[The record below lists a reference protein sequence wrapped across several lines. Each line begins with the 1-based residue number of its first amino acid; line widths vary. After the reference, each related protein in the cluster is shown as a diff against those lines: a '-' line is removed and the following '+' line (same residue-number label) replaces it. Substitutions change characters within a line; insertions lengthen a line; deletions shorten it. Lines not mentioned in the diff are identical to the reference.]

1 MPLKFMTAYYIKPL
15 THYMK
20 ARKMVNLI
28 NYFSLTLVLLQNVYN
43 VSLARSLC
51 QHLWL

>member
-1 MPLKFMTAYYIKPL
+1 MTTYYIKLL
-15 THYMK
+15 TDYLK

-28 NYFSLTLVLLQNVYN
+28 NYFSHTLVLIQNVYN